1 MYARKGPWYDP
12 AQTDHPGSDLCRAV
26 TLSPPQDLTQTG
38 SEQTQ
43 LQRCQTIRRALIEA
57 GLFAPAEEAE
67 GTRFRISPTP
77 FLLTPEEWAFFT
89 SLGDHLLAF
98 YRALNQLYGESVR
111 GTQPAWVA
119 GYLDQGKPPSL
130 LEYAR
135 AKRWR
140 DQVPAVIRPDVIP
153 TADGMVITEL
163 DSVPGG
169 IGLTAALGRAYAGV
183 QRQTL
188 NASSGLSTQHSALS
202 TSSLDSPRT
211 SRLAPRTYEIVGGP
225 DGMVEGFE
233 AILREYAGE
242 QAGAIAIVVSDEAK
256 DYRPEMRWMTA
267 RLQERGMDIACMEPR
282 DLRFTEDAL
291 WLDGPQ
297 APRRL
302 ALIYRFFELF
312 DLSNIPKADLIL
324 YSAKGARVGMT
335 PPVKPAL
342 EEKLAFALFH
352 HPALHRFWWQTL
364 GEESHRLLSRLFPQ
378 TWVLDPR
385 PIPPAAVIPGL
396 TLDGR
401 ALADFR
407 DLANAGQKARRLVI
421 KPSGFSELAWG
432 SRGVSIGH
440 DLSQSE
446 WAAALDQALEAF
458 ATSPHVLQEFH
469 KGRQFELPYYD
480 EARGTV
486 ISMAGRAR
494 LSPYYFV
501 TGGKAK
507 LAGILA
513 TLCSVEKKV
522 IHGMKDA
529 IMAPCA
535 VQPVTGDQ

>member
-1 MYARKGPWYDP
+1 M
-12 AQTDHPGSDLCRAV
+12 
-26 TLSPPQDLTQTG
+26 
-38 SEQTQ
+38 
-43 LQRCQTIRRALIEA
+43 
-57 GLFAPAEEAE
+57 
-67 GTRFRISPTP
+67 
-77 FLLTPEEWAFFT
+77 
-89 SLGDHLLAF
+89 
-98 YRALNQLYGESVR
+98 
-111 GTQPAWVA
+111 
-119 GYLDQGKPPSL
+119 
-130 LEYAR
+130 
-135 AKRWR
+135 
-140 DQVPAVIRPDVIP
+140 
-153 TADGMVITEL
+153 
-163 DSVPGG
+163 
-169 IGLTAALGRAYAGV
+169 
-183 QRQTL
+183 
-188 NASSGLSTQHSALS
+188 
-202 TSSLDSPRT
+202 
-211 SRLAPRTYEIVGGP
+211 
-225 DGMVEGFE
+225 
-233 AILREYAGE
+233 
-242 QAGAIAIVVSDEAK
+242 
-256 DYRPEMRWMTA
+256 
-267 RLQERGMDIACMEPR
+267 
-282 DLRFTEDAL
+282 
-291 WLDGPQ
+291 
-297 APRRL
+297 
-302 ALIYRFFELF
+302 F